1 VEVARAQ
8 YVAAEA
14 WVGRMA
20 AVDGAERTAAAGTAY
35 LNSRRRLGLL
45 VWWVVEALWAVFQ
58 AQPKFS

>member
-20 AVDGAERTAAAGTAY
+20 VVDGAERTAAGTAY

-45 VWWVVEALWAVFQ
+45 VWWVVEALWAIFQ